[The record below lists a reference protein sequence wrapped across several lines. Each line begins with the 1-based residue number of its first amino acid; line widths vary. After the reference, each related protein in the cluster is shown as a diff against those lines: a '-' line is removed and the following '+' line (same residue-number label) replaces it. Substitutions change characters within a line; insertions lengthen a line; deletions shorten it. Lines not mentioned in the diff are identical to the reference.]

1 MSQKPISRSADL
13 TQLRNEG
20 YDLEIRSDHLL
31 VKDVPYVGSGR
42 VVKRGILVM
51 PLKLAGDVTVKPE
64 NHVAHFIG
72 EFPRRAD
79 DTLIDT
85 IGNVSN
91 ARTKLGEG
99 VEIDQTFS
107 AKPMPSGAYENYY
120 DKVTQY
126 VTILSGYAQKIEL
139 GVTAKTFR
147 PVAAADEQETVFKYI
162 DTASTRA
169 EIGAVSAKLAT
180 VQKIAIVGLGGTG
193 SYVLD
198 LVAKTPMREIH
209 LYDGDDFLQHNAFRT
224 PGAPSLEELVAI
236 PKKAAYLKG
245 IYDKMRNG
253 IFVHED
259 YIGADNVN
267 ELRVMSFVFLC
278 MEGTAKKFIVEKLE
292 EFGLPFIDVGMGV
305 YLSEGSLGGILRA
318 TTSTPAQRDHLRK
331 RVSFAS
337 NADRNEYATN
347 IQIADLNAL
356 NAALAV
362 IKWKKLAGFYQDLDR
377 EHHCTYTI
385 GGNMLRNEDVQPAD
399 GGQVLCDQT

>member
-1 MSQKPISRSADL
+1 MSQRPISRSTDL
-13 TQLRNEG
+13 MRLRNEG

-31 VKDVPYVGSGR
+31 VKDVPYVAADR

-51 PLKLAGDVTVKPE
+51 PLKLAGDVTVKPG

-72 EFPRRAD
+72 EFPCRAD
-79 DTLIDT
+79 GRLIET

-91 ARTKLGEG
+91 GRTKLGEG

-107 AKPMPSGAYENYY
+107 AKPMPSGAYDNYY

-126 VTILSGYAQKIEL
+126 VTILSGYAQKIEP
-139 GVTAKTFR
+139 GVNAKTFR
-147 PVAAADEQETVFKYI
+147 PVAAAGDEETVFKYI

-169 EIGAVSAKLAT
+169 EIGAVTAKLAA

-193 SYVLD
+193 AYVLD
-198 LVAKTPMREIH
+198 LVAKTPVREIH
-209 LYDGDDFLQHNAFRT
+209 LFDGDEFLQHNAFRT
-224 PGAPSLEELVAI
+224 PGAPSLEELVSI

-253 IFVHED
+253 ILAHVDF
-259 YIGADNVN
+259 ISADNVDA
-267 ELRVMSFVFLC
+267 LREMSFVFLC
-278 MEGTAKKFIVEKLE
+278 MEGTAKQFIVEKLE

-305 YLSEGSLGGILRA
+305 YLSEGSLGGILRV
-318 TTSTPAQRDHLRK
+318 TTSTQAQRDHLRK
-331 RVSFAS
+331 RVSFA
-337 NADRNEYATN
+337 NDAERNEYATN

-362 IKWKKLAGFYQDLDR
+362 IKWKKLAGFYQDLDF

-385 GGNMLRNEDVQPAD
+385 GGNMLRNEDVPAAAA
-399 GGQVLCDQT
+399 GQVVEGQS

>member
-1 MSQKPISRSADL
+1 MSQKPISRSSDL
-13 TQLRNEG
+13 TRLRYEG

-42 VVKRGILVM
+42 IVKRGILVM
-51 PLKLAGDVTVKPE
+51 ALKLAGDMTVKPE

-72 EFPRRAD
+72 EFPRRAN

-126 VTILSGYAQKIEL
+126 VTILSGYAEKIEP

-147 PVAAADEQETVFKYI
+147 PVAANDEEETVFKYI

-169 EIGAVSAKLAT
+169 EIGAVTAKLAM
-180 VQKIAIVGLGGTG
+180 VQKIAIIGLGGTG

-198 LVAKTPMREIH
+198 LVAKTPVHEIH
-209 LYDGDDFLQHNAFRT
+209 LFDGDDFLQHNAFRT

-253 IFVHED
+253 IFAHVD
-259 YIGADNVN
+259 YIDADNLDA
-267 ELRVMSFVFLC
+267 LREMSFVFLC
-278 MEGTAKKFIVEKLE
+278 IEGTAKQFIVEKLE
-292 EFGLPFIDVGMGV
+292 EFRLSFIDVGMGV

-318 TTSTPAQRDHLRK
+318 TTSTPGQRDHLHK

-337 NADRNEYATN
+337 DADRNEYATN

-362 IKWKKLAGFYQDLDR
+362 IKWKKLAGFYQDLDF

-385 GGNMLRNEDVQPAD
+385 GGNMLGNEDVPAAA
-399 GGQVLCDQT
+399 GQTMGQS

>member
-13 TQLRNEG
+13 TRLRNEG

-31 VKDVPYVGSGR
+31 VKDVPYVAAGR
-42 VVKRGILVM
+42 IVKRGILVM

-64 NHVAHFIG
+64 NHVTHFIG

-107 AKPMPSGAYENYY
+107 AKPMPSGFYENYY

-126 VTILSGYAQKIEL
+126 VTILSAYAQKIEP
-139 GVTAKTFR
+139 GVTAKGFR
-147 PVAAADEQETVFKYI
+147 PVAAAGDEETVFKYI

-169 EIGAVSAKLAT
+169 EIGAVTAKLAT
-180 VQKIAIVGLGGTG
+180 VSKIAIVGLGGTG

-198 LVAKTPMREIH
+198 LVAKTPVREIH
-209 LYDGDDFLQHNAFRT
+209 LFDGDDFLQHNAFRS
-224 PGAPSLEELVAI
+224 PGAPSLDELAAM

-245 IYDKMRNG
+245 IYEKMRNG

-259 YIGADNVN
+259 YICEGNVDA
-267 ELRVMSFVFLC
+267 LREMSFVFLC

-305 YLSEGSLGGILRA
+305 YLSEGSLGGILRV
-318 TTSTPAQRDHLRK
+318 TTSTPAQRDHVRK
-331 RVSFAS
+331 RVSFS
-337 NADRNEYATN
+337 DDADRNEYDVN

-356 NAALAV
+356 NATLAV
-362 IKWKKLAGFYQDLDR
+362 IKWKKLMGFYQDLDF

-385 GGNMLRNEDVQPAD
+385 GGNMLRNEDLPAEAA
-399 GGQVLCDQT
+399 GGQP

>member
-1 MSQKPISRSADL
+1 MSQKPISRSSDL
-13 TQLRNEG
+13 TRLRNEG

-31 VKDVPYVGSGR
+31 VKGVPYVGSGR
-42 VVKRGILVM
+42 IVKRGILVM
-51 PLKLAGDVTVKPE
+51 ALKLAGDMTVKPE

-72 EFPRRAD
+72 EFPRRAN

-85 IGNVSN
+85 IGNVSS

-107 AKPMPSGAYENYY
+107 AKPMPSGAYNNYY

-126 VTILSGYAQKIEL
+126 VTILSGYAGKIEP

-147 PVAAADEQETVFKYI
+147 PVAADDEEETVFKYI

-169 EIGAVSAKLAT
+169 EIGAVTAKLAT
-180 VQKIAIVGLGGTG
+180 MQKIAIVGLGGTG

-198 LVAKTPMREIH
+198 LVAKTPVREIH
-209 LYDGDDFLQHNAFRT
+209 LFDGDDFLQHNAFRT

-245 IYDKMRNG
+245 IYEKMRNG
-253 IFVHED
+253 IFAHMD
-259 YIGADNVN
+259 YVGADNVDA
-267 ELRVMSFVFLC
+267 LREMSFAFLC
-278 MEGTAKKFIVEKLE
+278 IEGTAKQFIVEKLE
-292 EFGLPFIDVGMGV
+292 EFGLSFIDVGMGV
-305 YLSEGSLGGILRA
+305 YLSEGSLGGILRV
-318 TTSTPAQRDHLRK
+318 TTSTPGQRDHLRK
-331 RVSFAS
+331 RVSFKS
-337 NADRNEYATN
+337 DADRNEYATN

-362 IKWKKLAGFYQDLDR
+362 IKWKKLAGFYQDLDF
-377 EHHCTYTI
+377 EHHCTYTV
-385 GGNMLRNEDVQPAD
+385 GGNMLRNEDVAAV
-399 GGQVLCDQT
+399 GQTMGRS

>member
-13 TQLRNEG
+13 TRLRNEG

-31 VKDVPYVGSGR
+31 VKDVPYVAAGR
-42 VVKRGILVM
+42 IVKRGILVM

-79 DTLIDT
+79 GTPITT
-85 IGNVSN
+85 IGNEGTGRN
-91 ARTKLGEG
+91 KLGEG
-99 VEIDQTFS
+99 VEIDHTFS

-126 VTILSGYAQKIEL
+126 VTILSGYAQKIEP

-147 PVAAADEQETVFKYI
+147 PVASVDGEEETVFKYI

-169 EIGAVSAKLAT
+169 EIGAVTAKLAT
-180 VQKIAIVGLGGTG
+180 VKKIAIVGLGGTG

-198 LVAKTPMREIH
+198 LLAKTPVREIH
-209 LYDGDDFLQHNAFRT
+209 LFDGDDFLQHNAFRS
-224 PGAPSLEELVAI
+224 PGAPSLEELVAM
-236 PKKAAYLKG
+236 PKKAGYFKG

-253 IFVHED
+253 IFVHEN
-259 YIGADNVN
+259 YIGPENVD
-267 ELRVMSFVFLC
+267 ELRDMSFVFMCL
-278 MEGTAKKFIVEKLE
+278 EGTAKKLIVEKLE
-292 EFGLPFIDVGMGV
+292 EFGLAFIDVGMGV
-305 YLSEGSLGGILRA
+305 YLSEGSLGGILRV
-318 TTSTPAQRDHLRK
+318 TTSTPAQRDHVRK
-331 RVSFAS
+331 RVSFS
-337 NADRNEYATN
+337 DDADRNEYDVN

-362 IKWKKLAGFYQDLDR
+362 IKWKKLMGFYQDLDF

-385 GGNMLRNEDVQPAD
+385 GGNMLRNEDVPAAAEAM
-399 GGQVLCDQT
+399 GGQT

>member
-13 TQLRNEG
+13 TRLRNEG

-31 VKDVPYVGSGR
+31 VSDVPYVAAGR
-42 VVKRGILVM
+42 IVKRGILVM

-64 NHVAHFIG
+64 NHVTHFIG
-72 EFPRRAD
+72 EFPRRAN

-91 ARTKLGEG
+91 ARTKLGDG

-107 AKPMPSGAYENYY
+107 AKPMPSGFYENYY

-126 VTILSGYAQKIEL
+126 VTILSGYAQKIEP
-139 GVTAKTFR
+139 GVTAKTFL
-147 PVAAADEQETVFKYI
+147 PVAAADDEETVFKYI

-169 EIGAVSAKLAT
+169 EIGAVTAKLAT
-180 VQKIAIVGLGGTG
+180 VNKIAIVGLGGTG

-198 LVAKTPMREIH
+198 LVAKTPVREIH
-209 LYDGDDFLQHNAFRT
+209 LFDGDDFLQHNAFRS
-224 PGAPSLEELVAI
+224 PGAPSLDELVAK
-236 PKKAAYLKG
+236 PKKAAYFKG
-245 IYDKMRNG
+245 IYDRMRNG
-253 IFVHED
+253 IFVHD
-259 YIGADNVN
+259 AYIGPENVD
-267 ELRVMSFVFLC
+267 ELRDMSFVFMCL
-278 MEGTAKKFIVEKLE
+278 EGPAKKLIVEKLE
-292 EFGLPFIDVGMGV
+292 EFGITFIDVGMGV

-318 TTSTPAQRDHLRK
+318 TTSTPARRDHVRK
-331 RVSFAS
+331 RVSFS
-337 NADRNEYATN
+337 DDADRNEYDVN

-362 IKWKKLAGFYQDLDR
+362 IKWKKLMGFYQDLDF

-385 GGNMLRNEDVQPAD
+385 GGNMMRNEDAPSTSELTMSGQP
-399 GGQVLCDQT
+399 

>member
-1 MSQKPISRSADL
+1 MR
-13 TQLRNEG
+13 LRNEG

-51 PLKLAGDVTVKPE
+51 PLKLAGDVTVTPE

-72 EFPRRAD
+72 EFPRRAN

-91 ARTKLGEG
+91 GRTNLGEG

-107 AKPMPSGAYENYY
+107 AKPMPSGFYENYY

-126 VTILSGYAQKIEL
+126 VTILSGYAQKLEP

-147 PVAAADEQETVFKYI
+147 PVAATGDEETVFKYI

-169 EIGAVSAKLAT
+169 EIGAVTAKLGT
-180 VQKIAIVGLGGTG
+180 VSQIAIVGLGGTG

-198 LVAKTPMREIH
+198 LAAKTPVREIH

-224 PGAPSLEELVAI
+224 PGAPSLEELAAI
-236 PKKAAYLKG
+236 PKKAAYLKSL
-245 IYDKMRNG
+245 YDKMRNG
-253 IFVHED
+253 IFAHEN
-259 YIGADNVN
+259 YIGPENVN
-267 ELRVMSFVFLC
+267 ALREMNFVFLC
-278 MEGTAKKFIVEKLE
+278 MEGKAKQFIVEKLE
-292 EFGLPFIDVGMGV
+292 EFDLPFIDVGMGV
-305 YLSEGSLGGILRA
+305 YLNEGSLGGILRV
-318 TTSTPAQRDHLRK
+318 TTSTPTQRVHLRK
-331 RVSFAS
+331 RVSFS
-337 NADRNEYATN
+337 SDADRNEYATN

-362 IKWKKLAGFYQDLDR
+362 IKWKKLAGFYQDLDF

-385 GGNMLRNEDVQPAD
+385 GGNMLRNEDVPSTVA
-399 GGQVLCDQT
+399 GQASGSES

>member
-1 MSQKPISRSADL
+1 
-13 TQLRNEG
+13 
-20 YDLEIRSDHLL
+20 LL
-31 VKDVPYVGSGR
+31 VKDVPYVAAGR
-42 VVKRGILVM
+42 IVKRGILVM

-64 NHVAHFIG
+64 NHVTHFIG

-107 AKPMPSGAYENYY
+107 AKPMPSGFYENYY

-126 VTILSGYAQKIEL
+126 VTILSGYAQKIEP
-139 GVTAKTFR
+139 GVTAKMFR
-147 PVAAADEQETVFKYI
+147 PVAAAGDEETVFKYI

-169 EIGAVSAKLAT
+169 EIGAVTAKLAT
-180 VQKIAIVGLGGTG
+180 VSKIAIVGLGGTG

-198 LVAKTPMREIH
+198 LVAKTPVREIH
-209 LYDGDDFLQHNAFRT
+209 LFDGDDFLQHNAFRS
-224 PGAPSLEELVAI
+224 PGAPSLDELAAM

-245 IYDKMRNG
+245 IYEKIRNG

-259 YIGADNVN
+259 YICEGNVDA
-267 ELRVMSFVFLC
+267 LREMSFVFLC

-305 YLSEGSLGGILRA
+305 YLSEGSLGGILRV
-318 TTSTPAQRDHLRK
+318 TTSTPAQRDHVRK
-331 RVSFAS
+331 RVSFS
-337 NADRNEYATN
+337 DDADRNEYDVN

-356 NAALAV
+356 NATLAV
-362 IKWKKLAGFYQDLDR
+362 IKWKKLMGFYQDLDF

-385 GGNMLRNEDVQPAD
+385 GGNMLRNEDVPAEAA
-399 GGQVLCDQT
+399 GGQP

>member
-1 MSQKPISRSADL
+1 MR
-13 TQLRNEG
+13 LRNEG
-20 YDLEIRSDHLL
+20 YDLEIRSDQLL
-31 VKDVPYVGSGR
+31 VKDVPYVAAGR
-42 VVKRGILVM
+42 IVKRGILVM

-107 AKPMPSGAYENYY
+107 AKPMPSGFYENYY

-126 VTILSGYAQKIEL
+126 VTILSGYAQKIEP
-139 GVTAKTFR
+139 GVTAKRFR
-147 PVAAADEQETVFKYI
+147 PVAAAGDEETVFKYI

-169 EIGAVSAKLAT
+169 EIGAVTAKLAT
-180 VQKIAIVGLGGTG
+180 VSKIAIVGLGGTG

-198 LVAKTPMREIH
+198 LVAKTPVREIH
-209 LYDGDDFLQHNAFRT
+209 LFDGDDFLQHNAFRS
-224 PGAPSLEELVAI
+224 PGAPSLDELAAM

-245 IYDKMRNG
+245 IYEKMRNG

-259 YIGADNVN
+259 YICEGNGDA
-267 ELRVMSFVFLC
+267 LREMSFVFLC
-278 MEGTAKKFIVEKLE
+278 MEGTAKTFIVEKLE

-305 YLSEGSLGGILRA
+305 YLSEGSLGGILRV
-318 TTSTPAQRDHLRK
+318 TTSTPAQRDHVRK
-331 RVSFAS
+331 RVSFS
-337 NADRNEYATN
+337 DDADRNEYDAN

-356 NAALAV
+356 NATLAV
-362 IKWKKLAGFYQDLDR
+362 IKWKKLMGFYQDLDF

-385 GGNMLRNEDVQPAD
+385 GGNMLRNEDVPAEAA
-399 GGQVLCDQT
+399 GGQP

>member
-1 MSQKPISRSADL
+1 MSQRPISRSTDL
-13 TQLRNEG
+13 MRLRNEG

-31 VKDVPYVGSGR
+31 VKDVPYVAADR

-51 PLKLAGDVTVKPE
+51 PLKLAGDVTVKPD

-72 EFPRRAD
+72 EFPCRAD
-79 DTLIDT
+79 GRLIDT

-91 ARTKLGEG
+91 GRTKLGEG

-107 AKPMPSGAYENYY
+107 AKPMPSGAYDNYY

-126 VTILSGYAQKIEL
+126 VTILSGYAQKVEP
-139 GVTAKTFR
+139 GVNAKTSR
-147 PVAAADEQETVFKYI
+147 PVAAAGDEETVFKYI

-169 EIGAVSAKLAT
+169 EIGAVTAKLAA

-193 SYVLD
+193 AYVLD
-198 LVAKTPMREIH
+198 LVAKTPVREIH
-209 LYDGDDFLQHNAFRT
+209 LFDGDEFLQHNAFRT
-224 PGAPSLEELVAI
+224 PGAPSLEELVSI

-253 IFVHED
+253 ILAHVDF
-259 YIGADNVN
+259 ISADNVDA
-267 ELRVMSFVFLC
+267 LREMTFVFLC
-278 MEGTAKKFIVEKLE
+278 MEGTAKQFIVEKLE

-305 YLSEGSLGGILRA
+305 YLSEGSLGGILRV
-318 TTSTPAQRDHLRK
+318 TTSTQAQRDHLRK
-331 RVSFAS
+331 RVSFA
-337 NADRNEYATN
+337 NDAERNEYATN

-362 IKWKKLAGFYQDLDR
+362 IKWKKLAGFYQDLDF

-385 GGNMLRNEDVQPAD
+385 GGNMLRNEDVPAAAA
-399 GGQVLCDQT
+399 GQVVGG

>member
-1 MSQKPISRSADL
+1 MR
-13 TQLRNEG
+13 LRNEG

-31 VKDVPYVGSGR
+31 VKDVPYLAADR

-51 PLKLAGDVTVKPE
+51 PLKLAGDVTVKPD

-72 EFPRRAD
+72 EFPCRAD
-79 DTLIDT
+79 GRLIDT

-91 ARTKLGEG
+91 GRTKLGEG

-107 AKPMPSGAYENYY
+107 AKPMPSGAYDNYY

-126 VTILSGYAQKIEL
+126 VTILSGYAQKVEP
-139 GVTAKTFR
+139 GVNAKTFR
-147 PVAAADEQETVFKYI
+147 PVAAAGDEETVFKYI

-169 EIGAVSAKLAT
+169 EIGAVTAKLAA

-193 SYVLD
+193 AYVLD
-198 LVAKTPMREIH
+198 LVAKTPVREIH
-209 LYDGDDFLQHNAFRT
+209 LFDGDEFLQHNAFRT
-224 PGAPSLEELVAI
+224 PGAPSLEELVSI

-253 IFVHED
+253 ILAHVDF
-259 YIGADNVN
+259 ISADNVDA
-267 ELRVMSFVFLC
+267 LREMSFVFLC
-278 MEGTAKKFIVEKLE
+278 MEGTAKQFIVEKLE

-305 YLSEGSLGGILRA
+305 YLSEGSLGGILRV
-318 TTSTPAQRDHLRK
+318 TTSTQAQRDHLRK
-331 RVSFAS
+331 RVSFA
-337 NADRNEYATN
+337 NDAERNEYATN

-362 IKWKKLAGFYQDLDR
+362 IKWKKLAGFYQDLDF

-385 GGNMLRNEDVQPAD
+385 GGNMLRNEDVPAAAA
-399 GGQVLCDQT
+399 GQVVGG

>member
-13 TQLRNEG
+13 TRLRNEG

-31 VKDVPYVGSGR
+31 VKDVPYVAAGR
-42 VVKRGILVM
+42 IVKRGILVM

-64 NHVAHFIG
+64 NHVTHFIG

-79 DTLIDT
+79 DTLIDS

-91 ARTKLGEG
+91 GRTKLGEG

-107 AKPMPSGAYENYY
+107 AKPMPSGFYENYY

-126 VTILSGYAQKIEL
+126 VTILSGYAQKIEP
-139 GVTAKTFR
+139 GATAKRFR
-147 PVAAADEQETVFKYI
+147 PVAAAGDEETVFKYS

-169 EIGAVSAKLAT
+169 EIGAVTAKLAT
-180 VQKIAIVGLGGTG
+180 VNRIAIVGLGGTG

-198 LVAKTPMREIH
+198 LVAKTPVREIH
-209 LYDGDDFLQHNAFRT
+209 LFDGDDFLQHNAFRM
-224 PGAPSLEELVAI
+224 PGAPSLEELVAM

-253 IFVHED
+253 IVVHES
-259 YIGADNVN
+259 YIGPENVD
-267 ELRVMSFVFLC
+267 ELREMSFVFLC

-305 YLSEGSLGGILRA
+305 YLSEGSLGGILRV
-318 TTSTPAQRDHLRK
+318 TTSTPTQRDHLRK

-337 NADRNEYATN
+337 DADRNEYATH

-356 NAALAV
+356 NAVLAV
-362 IKWKKLAGFYQDLDR
+362 IKWKKLAGFFQDLDL

-385 GGNMLRNEDVQPAD
+385 GGNMLRNEDISGAAAGHAIEGQP
-399 GGQVLCDQT
+399 